1 MNHPTMN
8 RAVIHVDASLLH
20 HLFYIA
26 VAQGISQVPADA
38 LQYQLLFEMPAAKG
52 YRRHAWYLSNCKL
65 VNLANS
71 GSMRQNPTY
80 PHLMHPPLDGEAEHH
95 FSQSS
100 LHLQHLRQ

>member
-38 LQYQLLFEMPAAKG
+38 LQYQLMFEMPAAKDIVAMLG
-52 YRRHAWYLSNCKL
+52 ICQII
-65 VNLANS
+65 NS
-71 GSMRQNPTY
+71 
-80 PHLMHPPLDGEAEHH
+80 
-95 FSQSS
+95 
-100 LHLQHLRQ
+100 